1 MEQKKE
7 IDLPG
12 FFLRSI
18 SMTEKALDDAKVAII
33 DVEDPNTYD
42 VAINKIAYATGLID
56 LNQELIG
63 YMREEEFEKI
73 MLGIVQAWDSRLA
86 FLEELLEEQ
95 KPSSSKS
102 AEQNGKTEGSDSYK
116 FISDVR
122 VFKKTDVDN
131 ISFSFKDI
139 TQSDLKDEAKSDFS
153 AKEEAA
159 ANELIEK
166 ISQMISEELRK
177 KGEMH
182 EPL

>member
-63 YMREEEFEKI
+63 YMREEDLGKV
-73 MLGIVQAWDSRLA
+73 MLGIVQNWDSRLA

-95 KPSSSKS
+95 KPSGSKS
-102 AEQNGKTEGSDSYK
+102 SEPNGKTEHSDSYK

-122 VFKKTDVDN
+122 VFKKSDVDVKPDVIIVAN
-131 ISFSFKDI
+131 P
-139 TQSDLKDEAKSDFS
+139 DFY
-153 AKEEAA
+153 AKEASA
-159 ANELIEK
+159 DELARKIEEK
-166 ISQMISEELRK
+166 LK
-177 KGEMH
+177 KGIASKGE
-182 EPL
+182 

>member
-63 YMREEEFEKI
+63 YMREEDFEKI
-73 MLGIVQAWDSRLA
+73 MLGIVQNWDSRLA

-95 KPSSSKS
+95 KPSGSKS
-102 AEQNGKTEGSDSYK
+102 AEPNGKTEHSDSYK

-122 VFKKTDVDN
+122 VFKKSDVDVKPDVIIVAN
-131 ISFSFKDI
+131 P
-139 TQSDLKDEAKSDFS
+139 DFY
-153 AKEEAA
+153 AKEASA
-159 ANELIEK
+159 DELARKIEEK
-166 ISQMISEELRK
+166 LK
-177 KGEMH
+177 KGIASKGE
-182 EPL
+182 

>member
-1 MEQKKE
+1 MEQEKE

-42 VAINKIAYATGLID
+42 VAINKIAYVTGLID

-63 YMREEEFEKI
+63 YMREEDFEKI
-73 MLGIVQAWDSRLA
+73 MLGIVQNWDSRLA

-95 KPSSSKS
+95 KPSGSKS
-102 AEQNGKTEGSDSYK
+102 AEPNGKTEGSDSYK

-122 VFKKTDVDN
+122 VFKKSDVDVKPDVIIVAN
-131 ISFSFKDI
+131 P
-139 TQSDLKDEAKSDFS
+139 DFY
-153 AKEEAA
+153 AKEASA
-159 ANELIEK
+159 DELARKIEEK
-166 ISQMISEELRK
+166 LK
-177 KGEMH
+177 KGIASKGE
-182 EPL
+182 

>member
-63 YMREEEFEKI
+63 YMREEDFEKI
-73 MLGIVQAWDSRLA
+73 MLGIVQNWDSRLA

-95 KPSSSKS
+95 KPSGSKS
-102 AEQNGKTEGSDSYK
+102 AEPNGKTEHSDSYK

-122 VFKKTDVDN
+122 VFKKSDVDVKPDVIIVAN
-131 ISFSFKDI
+131 P
-139 TQSDLKDEAKSDFS
+139 DFY
-153 AKEEAA
+153 AKEASA
-159 ANELIEK
+159 DELARKIKEK
-166 ISQMISEELRK
+166 LK
-177 KGEMH
+177 KGIASKGE
-182 EPL
+182 

>member
-1 MEQKKE
+1 MEQEKE
-7 IDLPG
+7 MDLAG
-12 FFLRSI
+12 FL
-18 SMTEKALDDAKVAII
+18 MTTIRMTDEALVDAKVAILG
-33 DVEDPNTYD
+33 VEDPNTYD

-63 YMREEEFEKI
+63 YILDSGFEK
-73 MLGIVQAWDSRLA
+73 MMSGIVKGWNSRLA

-102 AEQNGKTEGSDSYK
+102 AEPNGKTEGSDSYK

-122 VFKKTDVDN
+122 VFKKSDVDN

-177 KGEMH
+177 KEETH
-182 EPL
+182 EHR